1 MSRIPVWLVAA
12 LLAALAFLP
21 WLGSV
26 GLLDPWEPH
35 YAEVSRQMLLR
46 GDWVHPWWRDAGFFS
61 KPPLVLWTGAAGLA
75 LAGDALPEW
84 GLRLPV
90 ALLGIVGI
98 AVSAAAVARLS
109 SRRAGLLA
117 AAALVT
123 APFVALLAR
132 QAIPDVPLVALST
145 AGGLCFA
152 VAFLDGGAGPGWART
167 GWVLLGFAALAKGP
181 VGVLLPVAAI
191 FAWLLVTGDWSRA
204 GRLGFV
210 ERVGR
215 LRLPLGPLAF
225 LVLAVPWYAVMAA
238 WPVRDESGWT
248 FVQRFWLHD
257 HLRRVGGGAHV
268 PVKGSGWL
276 GYLGWIAVG
285 TFPWVA
291 AIPGGLGEAVR
302 TRAEPKD
309 ARGGLAL
316 LCALWGAAGYLVVGF
331 TATRYPHYALPI
343 VPPLLVLAALFL
355 DRLVDEGPGRHVVA
369 GALGAAALAATGWA
383 LAREPRLLTALFTY
397 DPRRSW
403 PGASLGRPGIVMGLL
418 AAAALLGLAVAG
430 ARRSGRLAAGS
441 LVAVALLSAG
451 WISWIHW
458 PALAVHWTQREVFA
472 AYRGENPAPDEPVVA
487 WLMNWRGETFYGKDR
502 VAEVADPARLREIAS
517 RPGRVWVVTEVER
530 LPSLEGAL
538 GGTRRM
544 RVAGP
549 SSGRYRLVELVEPP
563 TVGKGAPP

>member
-1 MSRIPVWLVAA
+1 VSRIPVWLAAA
-12 LLAALAFLP
+12 LLAAAAFLP

-26 GLLDPWEPH
+26 GLFDPWEPH

-46 GDWVHPWWRDAGFFS
+46 ADWVHPWWREAGFFS

-75 LAGDALPEW
+75 LAGDVAPEW

-90 ALLGIVGI
+90 ALLGIAGV

-117 AAALVT
+117 GAALAT
-123 APFVALLAR
+123 SPFVALLAR

-152 VAFLDGGAGPGWART
+152 VALLDDGAGPGWART
-167 GWVLLGFAALAKGP
+167 GFVLLGFAALAKGP
-181 VGVLLPVAAI
+181 IGVLLPAAAI
-191 FAWLLVTGDWSRA
+191 FAWLLVTGGWGRA

-215 LRLPLGPLAF
+215 FPLPLGPLVF
-225 LVLAVPWYAVMAA
+225 LAIAVPWYAVMAA
-238 WPVRDESGWT
+238 WPGRDESGWT

-257 HLRRVGGGAHV
+257 HLRRVGAGAHV
-268 PVKGSGWL
+268 PVQGGGWIAYLGWL
-276 GYLGWIAVG
+276 GVG
-285 TFPWVA
+285 TCPWVA
-291 AIPGGLGEAVR
+291 AIPGGLGEAAR
-302 TRAEPKD
+302 TRAEPDD

-316 LCALWGAAGYLVVGF
+316 LCALWAGAGYLLVGF

-355 DRLVDEGPGRHVVA
+355 DRLVDEGPGRHAVA
-369 GALGAAALAATGWA
+369 GLLGAAALAATGWA
-383 LAREPRLLTALFTY
+383 LAREPRLLAALFTY

-403 PGASLGRPGIVMGLL
+403 PGAALGRPGTVLGVL

-430 ARRSGRLAAGS
+430 VRRSGRIVSGS

-451 WISWIHW
+451 WISWVHW

-472 AYRGENPAPDEPVVA
+472 ALRSEDPAPDEPVVA
-487 WLMNWRGETFYGKDR
+487 WLMNWRGETYYGKDR
-502 VAEVADPARLREIAS
+502 VREVADPARMREIAAH
-517 RPGRVWVVTEVER
+517 PGRIWVVTEAER
-530 LPSLEGAL
+530 MLSLEGAV
-538 GGTRRM
+538 GPSRRL

-549 SSGRYRLVELVEPP
+549 PSGRYRLVELVEPP
-563 TVGKGAPP
+563 PAGEGAPR

>member
-1 MSRIPVWLVAA
+1 VSRIPVWLAAA
-12 LLAALAFLP
+12 LLAGAAFLP

-26 GLLDPWEPH
+26 GLFDPWEPH

-46 GDWVHPWWRDAGFFS
+46 ADWVHPWWREAGFFS

-75 LAGDALPEW
+75 LAGDLAPEW

-90 ALLGIVGI
+90 ALLGVLGV

-117 AAALVT
+117 GAALVT
-123 APFVALLAR
+123 SPFVALLAR

-152 VAFLDGGAGPGWART
+152 VALLDDGAGPGWGR
-167 GWVLLGFAALAKGP
+167 GGFVLLGFAALAKGP
-181 VGVLLPVAAI
+181 VGVLLPAAAI
-191 FAWLLVTGDWSRA
+191 FAWLLVTGGWGRA

-215 LRLPLGPLAF
+215 IRLPIGPVVFLAI
-225 LVLAVPWYAVMAA
+225 AVPWYAVMAA
-238 WPVRDESGWT
+238 WPGRDESGWT

-257 HLRRVGGGAHV
+257 HLRRVGVGAHV
-268 PVKGSGWL
+268 PVQGGGWIA
-276 GYLGWIAVG
+276 YLGWLAVG

-302 TRAEPKD
+302 TRAEPED
-309 ARGGLAL
+309 ARGGLSL
-316 LCALWGAAGYLVVGF
+316 LCALWAGAGYLLVGF

-343 VPPLLVLAALFL
+343 VPPLLVLAGLFL
-355 DRLVDEGPGRHVVA
+355 DRLVDEGPGRHAAA
-369 GALGAAALAATGWA
+369 GLLGAAALGATGWA

-403 PGASLGRPGIVMGLL
+403 PGSALGRPGAVLGLL
-418 AAAALLGLAVAG
+418 AGGALLGLAVA
-430 ARRSGRLAAGS
+430 AVRRSGRIAAGS
-441 LVAVALLSAG
+441 LVAAALLSAS
-451 WISWIHW
+451 WISWVHW
-458 PALAVHWTQREVFA
+458 PALAAHWTQREVFA
-472 AYRGENPAPDEPVVA
+472 VLRSQDPAPDEPVVA

-502 VAEVADPARLREIAS
+502 VREVADPARMREIAGQ
-517 RPGRVWVVTEVER
+517 PGRIWVVTEAER
-530 LPSLEGAL
+530 LPSLEGAA
-538 GGTRRM
+538 GPSRRL

-549 SSGRYRLVELVEPP
+549 PSGRYRLVELVQPP
-563 TVGKGAPP
+563 PATEGAPR